1 MAAELLRRWLAHPL
15 TASLK
20 VDDPATTELRKR
32 IIASKPILK
41 SIYKE
46 WYGMLARGLPAGEG
60 RVVELGS
67 GGGFAAEFIPGLITS
82 EVFALPGV
90 QLVGNGQAM
99 PFANESLRAIVMK
112 NVLHHMPRVR
122 LFFAEATRCLRT
134 GGEIRMIEPWVTP
147 WSRQIYKRLHEEPF
161 DAEAREWEFAESGPL
176 SGANVALPWIVL
188 SRDREQFDAEFPRL
202 KIKSVQPM
210 MPFRYIVSGGVG
222 MRSLI
227 PGFTQGVWAGL
238 ERWLAPQMHRLG
250 MFALIVLQKM

>member
-1 MAAELLRRWLAHPL
+1 M
-15 TASLK
+15 
-20 VDDPATTELRKR
+20 
-32 IIASKPILK
+32 
-41 SIYKE
+41 
-46 WYGMLARGLPAGEG
+46 
-60 RVVELGS
+60 
-67 GGGFAAEFIPGLITS
+67 
-82 EVFALPGV
+82 

-161 DAEAREWEFAESGPL
+161 DAETQEWEFAESGPL

-202 KIKSVQPM
+202 TIKSVQPM